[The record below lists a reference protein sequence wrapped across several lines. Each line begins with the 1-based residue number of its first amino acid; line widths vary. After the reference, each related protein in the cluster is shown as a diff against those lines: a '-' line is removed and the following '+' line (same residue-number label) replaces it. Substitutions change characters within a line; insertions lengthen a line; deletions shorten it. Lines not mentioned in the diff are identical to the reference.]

1 MLLRS
6 ARLRALGA
14 HTIDVAVDGEAPPT
28 EFRLF
33 RAGENETTKGTFIFD
48 AEAASAVMAAAAQR
62 DGVDYPI
69 DLEHLSLE
77 STDSRSFDPDA
88 RGWFCLAVR
97 NGELWAVNVRWTP
110 DGQRRLSERT
120 QRYVSPAFTVDDED
134 RVTEIVNVALVAM
147 PATHG
152 TPALVAANRRPRPMT
167 LKDRRNNL
175 AASIALTLATLGA
188 LAKTHRVKL
197 ADGESGDA
205 PAGKFAA
212 AKSAADAA
220 AQALADFDSAAT
232 GSDIDATFAAMEAAV
247 QAADAFKTAVAAIG
261 GGGAA
266 PEPEAM
272 ADKPEDPAAQ
282 QMARERAEL
291 ITLRAEKAR
300 AEEDAKVA
308 KLAAEMQERSALD
321 GELVKMGR
329 ETPATVKLLAA
340 LSLADLR
347 ARVTAFRGSPSATT
361 LGRVGHPGATV
372 TAGDSL
378 AEVSEYE
385 AGRVTAYAE
394 KLRRDFGDK
403 ARSADEVL
411 KRYIAHKEQ
420 QVVGCKAGGMRA
432 IRLGRPLE
440 EGHVLLS
447 RSGKL
452 QTLATSPVRP
462 IEEFG
467 ASSQRALEEFRMNYN
482 MALAAEPM
490 VWAEQIGDMLPGGA
504 LKETYPLNF
513 AAARYVEKTAQ
524 GPGTARAKNVDISI
538 TKREFNAGEQVEL
551 RRLEAGDFAYALS
564 WQRLAERMARARVTL
579 RNTLVTALLEAGT
592 SGFWGSS
599 AELATGIDGQPFWS
613 ATHKVNPFDDS
624 IKLRGSATWSNYQS
638 SATTLGAVNL
648 TAEKAASIQVAAA
661 DGTEI
666 GFDYDQILL
675 PSALKETAKNL
686 LTIQDLIL
694 DARASLNSVNNVM
707 GATRNP
713 HYQSGMDWVCGPELA
728 AHATPGSS
736 NYYLIARTG
745 LARGLVPW
753 VIAEDS
759 GEDLRTFDES
769 SDFFKDSGEIKIVS
783 HIYLN
788 AALLYPHAIR
798 YVKGS

>member
-14 HTIDVAVDGEAPPT
+14 HTIDVAVDGEAPPA

-33 RAGENETTKGTFIFD
+33 KAGENETTKGTFLFD
-48 AEAASAVMAAAAQR
+48 AEAARAVMAAAAQR

-77 STDSRSFDPDA
+77 STDSRGFDPDA
-88 RGWFCLAVR
+88 RGWFQLAVR

-110 DGQRRLSERT
+110 DGKRRLSERT

-308 KLAAEMQERSALD
+308 KLAAEMQERSALE

-340 LSLADLR
+340 LPLADLR

-361 LGRVGHPGATV
+361 LGRVSPPLPATV
-372 TAGDSL
+372 VSSREVD
-378 AEVSEYE
+378 VSEYE
-385 AGRVTAYAE
+385 AARVKAYAE
-394 KLRRDFGDK
+394 SRKGEGK
-403 ARSADEVL
+403 RSLDEVL
-411 KRYIAHKEQ
+411 GRYLDYKAQ
-420 QVVGCKAGGMRA
+420 QLRGARDHEEIK
-432 IRLGRPLE
+432 RLGRGVD
-440 EGHVLLS
+440 EGHVMLS
-447 RSGKL
+447 IDGRRVVM
-452 QTLATSPVRP
+452 LASTPVTP

-482 MALAAEPM
+482 MALAAEPAA
-490 VWAEQIGDMLPGGA
+490 WAETIGDMLPGGS
-504 LKETYPLNF
+504 LKDTYPINF
-513 AAARYVEKTAQ
+513 SANRYVEKTAQ
-524 GPGTARAKNVDISI
+524 GPAVVQSQNVDISVV
-538 TKREFNAGEQVEL
+538 KREFNAGEQVEL
-551 RRLEAGDFAYALS
+551 RRLKAGDFAYIQS
-564 WQRLAERMARARVTL
+564 WGRLAERMARQRIML
-579 RNTLVTALLEAGT
+579 RNLLVTTLLEAGT
-592 SGFWGSS
+592 TGYWGSS
-599 AELATGIDGQPFWS
+599 SLLATGIDGQPFWS
-613 ATHKVNPFDDS
+613 ATHKVNPFDDTM
-624 IKLRGSATWSNYQS
+624 KLRGVATWSNYQS
-638 SATTLGAVNL
+638 AATPLGSSNL
-648 TAEKAASIQVAAA
+648 TTEKSYAFKVAAP
-661 DGTEI
+661 DGNEL
-666 GFDYDQILL
+666 GCEYDGLL
-675 PSALKETAKNL
+675 IPSSLSETAKNL
-686 LTIQDLIL
+686 LQIQDFIL
-694 DARASLNSVNNVM
+694 DAKASLNSVNNVM
-707 GATRNP
+707 GPVKNP
-713 HYQSGMDWVCGPELA
+713 HFQSGMDITRGPELA
-728 AHATPGSS
+728 GTDTTA
-736 NYYLIARTG
+736 NYYLFSRQAI
-745 LARGLVPW
+745 ARGLFPW
-753 VIAEDS
+753 VISEDAA
-759 GEDLRTFDES
+759 EDLRQFDES
-769 SDFFKDSGEIKIVS
+769 SDFYKNTGHIKVVS
-783 HIYLN
+783 HIYTN
-788 AALLYPHAIR
+788 AALLFPHALR